1 MENYSFLVL
10 RNPSERT
17 TGKWL
22 KGWQVAQRQLGQ
34 VALWEPLPRAGPA
47 DLLDQLWTRT
57 VLSQAVQ
64 SMKWAQAALL
74 RREWLRLVAERC
86 SPSSRG
92 QGVVTVL
99 GAAAALLGDFY
110 FTLCVSIRA
119 WRTYGSRTSL
129 SPVVPRPMHWPVTL
143 DFLGHC
149 QHKYRTYSSKPCIQ
163 KKPNKVKE
171 TM

>member
-17 TGKWL
+17 NRKMAEGVAGGTVRAASP
-22 KGWQVAQRQLGQ
+22 GWPGRSPGS
-34 VALWEPLPRAGPA
+34 ALNQ
-47 DLLDQLWTRT
+47 DS
-57 VLSQAVQ
+57 SQPSPVQ
-64 SMKWAQAALL
+64 SMQWAQAALL
-74 RREWLRLVAERC
+74 RREWLRLVAEGC

>member
-1 MENYSFLVL
+1 MTEGVA
-10 RNPSERT
+10 
-17 TGKWL
+17 
-22 KGWQVAQRQLGQ
+22 VAQKQLQLWQQG
-34 VALWEPLPRAGPA
+34 LWEPLPRAGPA

-57 VLSQAVQ
+57 VLSQAQ
-64 SMKWAQAALL
+64 L
-74 RREWLRLVAERC
+74 RAWNELRLLCWGGSGSGWWQRDAA
-86 SPSSRG
+86 PSSRG

-99 GAAAALLGDFY
+99 GAAAALRGDFY

-143 DFLGHC
+143 DFSWHC
-149 QHKYRTYSSKPCIQ
+149 QHNYCTYSSKPWIQ
-163 KKPNKVKE
+163 KKPSKVKE

>member
-1 MENYSFLVL
+1 MKGPQENDWRCGSGTEAAAAVAAGTV
-10 RNPSERT
+10 RATSP
-17 TGKWL
+17 
-22 KGWQVAQRQLGQ
+22 GWPRRFPGS
-34 VALWEPLPRAGPA
+34 ALNQDSSRPG
-47 DLLDQLWTRT
+47 T
-57 VLSQAVQ
+57 VE

-74 RREWLRLVAERC
+74 RREWLGLVAEGC

-99 GAAAALLGDFY
+99 GAAAALRGDFY

-143 DFLGHC
+143 DFSWHC
-149 QHKYRTYSSKPCIQ
+149 QHNYCTYSSKPWIQ
-163 KKPNKVKE
+163 KKPSKVKE

>member
-22 KGWQVAQRQLGQ
+22 RGWQVAQRQLGQ

-47 DLLDQLWTRT
+47 DLDQLWTRT
-57 VLSQAVQ
+57 VLSQAPFRA
-64 SMKWAQAALL
+64 WN
-74 RREWLRLVAERC
+74 ELRLLCWGGSGSGWWQRDAAPPPVD
-86 SPSSRG
+86 RG
-92 QGVVTVL
+92 WSQCWGQQQLYWVT
-99 GAAAALLGDFY
+99 Y

-143 DFLGHC
+143 HFLGHC

>member
-17 TGKWL
+17 NRKMAEGVGGGTVRAASP
-22 KGWQVAQRQLGQ
+22 GWPGRSPGS
-34 VALWEPLPRAGPA
+34 ALNQ
-47 DLLDQLWTRT
+47 DS
-57 VLSQAVQ
+57 SQPSTVQ

-74 RREWLRLVAERC
+74 RTEWLRLVAERC

-119 WRTYGSRTSL
+119 WRTCGSRTSL